1 MNQLD
6 LPPLPNS
13 EENHWFTQP
22 FSPPGLETVD
32 VLRPAREPYQN
43 PNAPALVLV
52 PGLSM
57 DARGYVRQL
66 QLAPY
71 VDIHTLQA
79 NNNAV
84 EGEKDFGHFARH
96 VEEYIIAN
104 KLEERPG
111 GFVLGGS
118 SMGGALTVA
127 IALRG
132 RVKPR
137 ALVLI
142 GTFANAQHL
151 PYWQRLLAPLSWVLP
166 LDFAKRSARVL
177 GHMIKNP
184 RSAYFRD
191 LQYLGGEHIHRTHGY
206 YGRANMAL
214 TRQNQIPLAKSI
226 TIPTFIIHGTK
237 DWVLP
242 HAAGEE
248 LARTIPGAKFVS
260 VPDAGHILF
269 FTHAEIVNAAIAEFL
284 SEVLGSV
291 PSA

>member
-22 FSPPGLETVD
+22 LSLPGLETVD

-43 PNAPALVLV
+43 TNAPALVLV
-52 PGLSM
+52 LGLSM

-111 GFVLGGS
+111 GFVLGG
-118 SMGGALTVA
+118 TV
-127 IALRG
+127 
-132 RVKPR
+132 
-137 ALVLI
+137 I
-142 GTFANAQHL
+142 GTCMAHHRHQEWLKFLRKIDGEILPGKQVHLIVDNYATHKHPKVLAWLKRHSRFHLHFTPTSSSWLNLVERWFRELTDKRIRRGSFRSVREVIDAVMEFVDNHNQDAKPYLWTAQA
-151 PYWQRLLAPLSWVLP
+151 QNII
-166 LDFAKRSARVL
+166 AKYR
-177 GHMIKNP
+177 
-184 RSAYFRD
+184 
-191 LQYLGGEHIHRTHGY
+191 
-206 YGRANMAL
+206 RAKAAL
-214 TRQNQIPLAKSI
+214 EKLKQD
-226 TIPTFIIHGTK
+226 GT
-237 DWVLP
+237 L
-242 HAAGEE
+242 H
-248 LARTIPGAKFVS
+248 
-260 VPDAGHILF
+260 
-269 FTHAEIVNAAIAEFL
+269 
-284 SEVLGSV
+284 
-291 PSA
+291 